1 MAMPYCKQMQIL
13 WFYWTTWPYVKHI
26 PCSLN
31 HCRVSRIQNFSSDVV
46 KHKLKFILKII
57 SKFDF
62 NIFAE
67 RGFKLTYKL
76 ADDASLLLSRY
87 GEYLYKNLI
96 IFAPSVEEFGGEI
109 SVEKLAQFVDDGGN
123 VLVAGSEQSGDA
135 LREFASECGFE
146 IDEEGASVL
155 DHLHYDISDKGDHT
169 TILTSARNLINA
181 PTIVGDSR
189 KNGGKPLLYRGTGL
203 LADKENSLVLQLL
216 TAESTAYSYNP
227 DQAIKDYPHAVGKNT
242 LLIAA
247 LQARNNARVVFSGS
261 LHFFSDEAFTNSITY
276 AQSGEHFDQS
286 GNRDVATAISKW
298 VFGETG
304 RLRVAEV
311 KHHKEGETLPPEQ
324 AYTITDPVVYS
335 ITIEELVQDKWQPFN
350 ANDVQLEFVRIDPF
364 VRTTLKHVSG
374 GRYEAKFKIPDVYG
388 VYQFKV
394 NYDRIGF
401 TQLYSTTQV
410 SVRPLE
416 HTQYERFIPSA
427 FPYYSSA
434 FSMMVGVFIFSLVFL
449 HFKEE
454 APGAAGGSA
463 KKSESKKSQ

>member
-1 MAMPYCKQMQIL
+1 M
-13 WFYWTTWPYVKHI
+13 
-26 PCSLN
+26 
-31 HCRVSRIQNFSSDVV
+31 
-46 KHKLKFILKII
+46 
-57 SKFDF
+57 
-62 NIFAE
+62 
-67 RGFKLTYKL
+67 TYKL

-454 APGAAGGSA
+454 TPGAAGGSA
-463 KKSESKKSQ
+463 KKSEIKKSQ